1 MKRNE
6 TNAFGVKENV
16 PGVDVATLLKRS
28 LSETK
33 QKNRE
38 LCIGRFYSLE

>member
-16 PGVDVATLLKRS
+16 PGVDVATLLSRS

-33 QKNRE
+33 QRIVNCVFVVSV
-38 LCIGRFYSLE
+38 L